1 MTEQIESNADTG
13 QKPGVWTHIKGVLHA
28 LNTFAGLL
36 NVIIGVIGALFLV
49 NEWQNRQQEA
59 RIKAIEA
66 LSGSASQS
74 RAAILYLVQIGADLS
89 HQNLTGVNASGLHI
103 QNASMSDVRLDNADL
118 TDASITGDLSAVS
131 VRCADVSNLSL
142 TSTQRTRPIDARG
155 ARIGSSG
162 AAIKTWG
169 APALYTPRATL
180 EQLGKNI
187 GQGMKGEIMASDDL
201 RKVQGAQPE
210 DSLPYCLYDRLK
222 GQGASHEDLC
232 RGLTWDG
239 IGC

>member
-1 MTEQIESNADTG
+1 MTEQNESNTSPAP
-13 QKPGVWTHIKGVLHA
+13 KVGVWTHVKGVLHA

-49 NEWQNRQQEA
+49 NEWQNRQAEA

-74 RAAILYLVQIGADLS
+74 RAAILYLVQLGADLS
-89 HQNLTGVNASGLHI
+89 HQNLTGVNASGLQI
-103 QNASMSDVRLDNADL
+103 QNAAMSDVRLDNGDL
-118 TDASITGDLSAVS
+118 TDATIAGDLSAVS

-142 TSTQRTRPIDARG
+142 TSTLRTRPIDARG

-162 AAIKTWG
+162 AAIKSWG
-169 APALYTPRATL
+169 APVLYTPRAIL

-187 GQGMKGEIMASDDL
+187 GQGMKGEIMVSDYFS
-201 RKVQGAQPE
+201 KVPGAQAE
-210 DSLPYCLYDRLK
+210 TNLPYCLYDRLK
-222 GQGASHEDLC
+222 GQGAAHEDLC
-232 RGLTWDG
+232 RGLNWDG

>member
-1 MTEQIESNADTG
+1 MTEENEIDADTG
-13 QKPGVWTHIKGVLHA
+13 AKRGVWAHVKGVLHV

-74 RAAILYLVQIGADLS
+74 RAAILYLVQVGADLS

-103 QNASMSDVRLDNADL
+103 ENASMADVRLDNGDL
-118 TDASITGDLSAVS
+118 TDANINGDLSAVS

-142 TSTQRTRPIDARG
+142 NSTQRTRPIDARG

-162 AAIKTWG
+162 AAIKSWG
-169 APALYTPRATL
+169 APMLYTSRATL
-180 EQLGKNI
+180 EKLGKNI
-187 GQGMKGEIMASDDL
+187 GQGMKGEIMVSDYL
-201 RKVQGAQPE
+201 SKIPGAQAE

-222 GQGASHEDLC
+222 DQGAAHDDLC

>member
-1 MTEQIESNADTG
+1 MSESNGLNTDSGSKA
-13 QKPGVWTHIKGVLHA
+13 GVWTHVKGVLHS

-49 NEWQNRQQEA
+49 NEWQNRQTEA

-118 TDASITGDLSAVS
+118 TDASIAGDLSAVS

-142 TSTQRTRPIDARG
+142 NSTLRTRPIDARG
-155 ARIGSSG
+155 ARIGYSG
-162 AAIKTWG
+162 AAIKSWG
-169 APALYTPRATL
+169 APALYTPRPVL
-180 EQLGKNI
+180 EKLGKNI
-187 GQGMKGEIMASDDL
+187 GQGMKGEIMASDYL
-201 RKVQGAQPE
+201 RAIPGAKPE
-210 DSLPYCLYDRLK
+210 ESLPYCLYDRLK
-222 GQGASHEDLC
+222 SQGATHEDLC